1 MKRKTVPD
9 SCSSKTEA
17 SSAEPC
23 PRSRDEHVTAMGRT
37 EVFSTAGDAD
47 VFEVGW
53 TDAADAVEC
62 SSRYL
67 ELNQLGHRQPLENI
81 THDW

>member
-1 MKRKTVPD
+1 MASADEEEDCSRQLQQPD
-9 SCSSKTEA
+9 GSFVGRAVSSFA
-17 SSAEPC
+17 
-23 PRSRDEHVTAMGRT
+23 GRT
-37 EVFSTAGDAD
+37 CHRDIFSTAGDAD